1 MPTPAKAQP
10 KLIQPT
16 PTVPEDDDE
25 TASNPTPE
33 ELAAYREYVTRNASP
48 EAQTMLAQGAG
59 PVSADVQTLIDQMQA
74 QISSL
79 MTERGVPADPVE
91 AASKNL
97 WDHVVVRASAMPHV
111 DFTELKNELSNDS
124 PSHELV
130 ELLIDELPKHP
141 ELAYLGQLARD
152 YRKTVVK
159 TKAGK

>member
-10 KLIQPT
+10 KLAQPT
-16 PTVPEDDDE
+16 STEADDE
-25 TASNPTPE
+25 TASDPTPE

-59 PVSADVQTLIDQMQA
+59 PVSADVQTLIDRMQA

-97 WDHVVVRASAMPHV
+97 WDHVAVRASAMPHV
-111 DFTELKNELSNDS
+111 DFTELKEELSNDS